1 MIALRRKTRLIAS
14 VLLVAATVT
23 VILFFWVVMFTVPKA
38 HMQGESVWCF
48 DVIADAKGGRHTF
61 GHPPGIK
68 ASAVAASM
76 GGTALE
82 QHCFDSWADAAS
94 YITGNQ
100 VKLPDDATEEDYV
113 RETDRFFRAGAT
125 PRSAP

>member
-1 MIALRRKTRLIAS
+1 MITLKRRTRPFLS
-14 VLLVAATVT
+14 VLLVAATIT
-23 VILFFWVVMFTVPKA
+23 VILFFLAVMFTVPKA

-48 DVIADAKGGRHTF
+48 DVTADAKGGRHTF

-76 GGTALE
+76 GGTAVE

-94 YITGNQ
+94 YITGGQ
-100 VKLPDDATEEDYV
+100 VTLSDDASEEDYV
-113 RETDRFFRAGAT
+113 RETDRFFRTGVT
-125 PRSAP
+125 PLSAP

>member
-1 MIALRRKTRLIAS
+1 MIALKRRTKPFSS

-23 VILFFWVVMFTVPKA
+23 VILFFLAVMFTAPKA

-48 DVIADAKGGRHTF
+48 DVTADAKGGRHTF
-61 GHPPGIK
+61 DHPPGIE

-76 GGTALE
+76 GVTAVE
-82 QHCFDSWADAAS
+82 QHCFDRWADAAS

-100 VKLPDDATEEDYV
+100 VMLSDDASEEEYV
-113 RETDRFFRAGAT
+113 RETDRFFRAGVTT
-125 PRSAP
+125 PPAP